1 MGKRTHVDRF
11 DSLAEFTDWCATAK
25 PVDLGPGQSKW
36 AGTRNH
42 DAALRLARHGWHD
55 IRHLVDA
62 TRSVVMEKVSEVVD
76 FMPNPTMDVAGAVV
90 DMGVYMT
97 GHPECMIAFPMEPVD
112 KPEKVLRVL
121 MDPGASAGYG
131 PEWMAN
137 RGGAVASL
145 LEILQMLG
153 HSLEIHIVSPVQ
165 GVTEGRVHT
174 PLIAAHKAG
183 TVCDIDALMFACGHP
198 SMLRRMI
205 FALRKDRN
213 GGSDWAMGG
222 TVAIPD
228 DVVADVDAQ
237 IVVNRDEHRLSG
249 EPDAGYRPT
258 EWVLWHLG
266 RLGLV
271 GE

>member
-1 MGKRTHVDRF
+1 MGMPTQTHVDRF
-11 DSLAEFTDWCATAK
+11 DSLAEFTDWCATAS
-25 PVDLGPGQSKW
+25 PVQ
-36 AGTRNH
+36 AGTNDWSGTPDH
-42 DAALRLARHGWHD
+42 DSALRLARHGWHD

-76 FMPNPTMDVAGAVV
+76 FMPNPTMAVAGAVV

-97 GHPECMIAFPMEPVD
+97 GHPECMIAFPMEPED
-112 KPEKVLRVL
+112 KPEKVLRVI
-121 MDPGASAGYG
+121 MDPGASSGYG

-153 HSLEIHIVSPVQ
+153 HSLEIHIVSPVVDVVA
-165 GVTEGRVHT
+165 GKIHT
-174 PLIAAHKAG
+174 PLIAAHRAG

-205 FALRKDRN
+205 FTLRGKYSRYD
-213 GGSDWAMGG
+213 MGR
-222 TVAIPD
+222 TVAIPQD
-228 DVVADVDAQ
+228 LADEVDAQ

-249 EPDAGYRPT
+249 EPDAGRHPT
-258 EWVLWHLG
+258 EWVLWHLQ

-271 GE
+271 GDR

>member
-1 MGKRTHVDRF
+1 MDTMIDRF
-11 DSLAEFTDWCATAK
+11 DSLHEFVQWCESAT
-25 PVDLGPGQSKW
+25 PCRNGDPEW
-36 AGTRNH
+36 TGTASH
-42 DAALRLARHGWHD
+42 DAALALARDGWHD

-62 TRSVVMEKVSEVVD
+62 TRTVVMEKVAEVVD
-76 FMPNPTMDVAGAVV
+76 FSPTPVLQVAGAVV

-97 GHPECMIAFPMEPVD
+97 GHPECMIAFDPEPEN
-112 KPEKVLRVL
+112 KPEKVLRVV

-131 PEWMAN
+131 ATWMAN

-153 HSLEIHIVSPVQ
+153 HSLEIHIVSPVK
-165 GVTEGRVHT
+165 GVTAGIHT

-205 FALRKDRN
+205 FALRKKRN
-213 GGSDWAMGG
+213 GGSDWEMGS

-228 DVVADVDAQ
+228 DLASEVDAQ
-237 IVVNRDEHRLSG
+237 IVVNRDEHRLAG
-249 EPDAGYRPT
+249 EPDAGRQPT
-258 EWVLWHLG
+258 EWVLWHLR
-266 RLGLV
+266 RLGLT

>member
-1 MGKRTHVDRF
+1 MSLPTHIDRF
-11 DSLAEFTDWCATAK
+11 DSLSDFTEWCSTAEPRSGGSDHW
-25 PVDLGPGQSKW
+25 S
-36 AGTRNH
+36 GTPSH
-42 DAALRLARHGWHD
+42 DAALRLAKDGWHD

-62 TRSVVMEKVSEVVD
+62 TRSIVMDKVSEVVQ
-76 FMPNPTMDVAGAVV
+76 FTHAPIMSVAGAVV

-97 GHPECMIAFPMEPVD
+97 GHPECMIAFDPEPEN
-112 KPEKVLRVL
+112 KPEKVLRIV
-121 MDPGASAGYG
+121 MDPGASARYKAG
-131 PEWMAN
+131 WMAN

-165 GVTEGRVHT
+165 GVTAGIHT

-205 FALRKDRN
+205 FTLRKHRN
-213 GGSDWAMGG
+213 GGSDGRMGR
-222 TVAIPD
+222 TVAIPQD
-228 DVVADVDAQ
+228 LADEVDAQ
-237 IVVNRDEHRLSG
+237 IVVNRDEHRLAG
-249 EPDAGYRPT
+249 EPDAGRQPT
-258 EWVLWHLG
+258 EWVLWHLR

-271 GE
+271 DQ